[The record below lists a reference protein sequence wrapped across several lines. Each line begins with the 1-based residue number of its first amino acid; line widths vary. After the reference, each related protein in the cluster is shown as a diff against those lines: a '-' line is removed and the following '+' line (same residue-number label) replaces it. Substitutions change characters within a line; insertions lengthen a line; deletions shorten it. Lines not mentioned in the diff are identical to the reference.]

1 MYCPRCGHQPITKE
15 LRFCSNCG
23 FKLGVVKASLADD
36 DNVSATDSFTIQ
48 VIPKELR
55 QRDIN
60 IGLIL
65 MFAGALFAALL
76 AGRDLMGIG
85 REGGAVIL
93 FAVFSSLMLLS
104 RPIIKLIYK
113 LLSWEVPAADSVSL
127 NQRGVL
133 FGSILMFVST
143 IFLAVSS
150 LLMLGRMRT
159 AEFFVGLLVSF
170 VLLLFFSKYL
180 VRALRY
186 LVAGDTSLSGKVL
199 TPDSNSIDAAA
210 SSPALPGVQ
219 SIPVSLF
226 TAQRVNTAEM
236 ISPPSITE
244 HTTNLLENK

>member
-1 MYCPRCGHQPITKE
+1 MYCPRCGHQPITDE
-15 LRFCSNCG
+15 LRFCSYCG

-36 DNVSATDSFTIQ
+36 DSVSAADSFTIQ

-65 MFAGALFAALL
+65 MFAGAMFAALL
-76 AGRDLMGIG
+76 AGRDLMGLG

-93 FAVFSSLMLLS
+93 FAVFSSLLLFS

-113 LLSWEVPAADSVSL
+113 LLSWEMPADSVSL
-127 NQRGVL
+127 NQRGTL

-143 IFLAVSS
+143 IFVAVSS
-150 LLMLGRMRT
+150 LLWLGRMRT
-159 AEFFVGLLVSF
+159 PEFFVGLLVSF

-186 LVAGDTSLSGKVL
+186 LVAGDTSLFGKVL
-199 TPDSNSIDAAA
+199 TPDQNSIDAAA
-210 SSPALPGVQ
+210 GNPALPGVQ
-219 SIPVSLF
+219 SVPVSLF
-226 TAQRVNTAEM
+226 TAQRVNTAE
-236 ISPPSITE
+236 IVSPPSITE